1 MAGATLSKGLNRAI
15 GTVLGG
21 GLGCLAAGL
30 AEQVGGIGDTIIV
43 GISVFIFGKSLFLDM
58 ISMWLLLIV
67 TQTFSRF
74 LNRTIFTIVVFLF
87 IRL

>member
-30 AEQVGGIGDTIIV
+30 AEQVGGIGDIIIV
-43 GISVFIFGKSLFLDM
+43 GISVFIFGK
-58 ISMWLLLIV
+58 
-67 TQTFSRF
+67 T
-74 LNRTIFTIVVFLF
+74 
-87 IRL
+87 